1 MFFLRNPQPP
11 SCTRTYTLFPI
22 TTLFRSLAGQRIA
35 DLPTNVARQLVAFE
49 HRYIAED
56 VEAADIGR
64 GDDDRSAG
72 MHIIVIARRRA
83 VLCKGGGG
91 QEEGKGKTGGTK
103 QTQGGRGLYLWGPEG
118 APVMSSEESR
128 GGK

>member
-1 MFFLRNPQPP
+1 MIRRPP
-11 SCTRTYTLFPI
+11 RSTRTDTLFPY
-22 TTLFRSLAGQRIA
+22 TTLFRS
-35 DLPTNVARQLVAFE
+35 TNVARQLVAFE

-91 QEEGKGKTGGTK
+91 RKRAKVKPAEQSKRMGGESCNYGDQK
-103 QTQGGRGLYLWGPEG
+103 IGR
-118 APVMSSEESR
+118 AHV
-128 GGK
+128 